1 MVFNLV
7 VSAKIIKHLWSPYRP
22 FRWFAM
28 TTHLLPCLLW
38 HFMRRR
44 SSSLLHEFLRT
55 FGSSLLCHLH
65 EEFYLNRC
73 YLTFHDTTSRFL
85 SRPSPS
91 CWVSQQSRTSAWCRS
106 PQLTSAETYLPKL
119 KVLKRIRLTLLRQ
132 QRRFS
137 WLNSS
142 ICPEFR
148 KLVCLA

>member
-7 VSAKIIKHLWSPYRP
+7 VSAEIIKHKNSPYRP
-22 FRWFAM
+22 FKWFAM

-38 HFMRRR
+38 HFMRSR

-65 EEFYLNRC
+65 KEFYLNRC

-85 SRPSPS
+85 SRRPSPS
-91 CWVSQQSRTSAWCRS
+91 CWVSQQSKTSVLCQSPKRTF
-106 PQLTSAETYLPKL
+106 AETYLPKN
-119 KVLKRIRLTLLRQ
+119 KVLKRTRLTLLRQ

-142 ICPEFR
+142 NCPEFR
-148 KLVCLA
+148 